1 MKLWPKQTSRT
12 LPVFMHPVLFIGS
25 FILLG
30 ALFALQEW
38 VAVRGMNSRI
48 TLPLL
53 LKAWCAQYF
62 LWGVFCWV
70 LWRLLGRWLQKVSIP
85 WMIFGVLPLSIVMSV
100 VEEAIWVL
108 WFPNLPLGY
117 RHMDFLH
124 RLRFHLD
131 AEIVDSIVIFWCA
144 FFLFRGVG
152 YYQRFREKED
162 AAAQLEVQLAHAQIH
177 ALRMHLNPHFLFNT
191 LNGISSLMQTDVA
204 GADIML
210 EQFSSLLRIT
220 LERGEVPLIPLCDEM
235 EFVEMYMAMQD
246 RRFAGRVSQQIRV
259 DPELHDALVPAMI
272 LQPIVENAYGHGLSR
287 MEGNGVL
294 QIEAHRDED
303 SVRISIINSG
313 TGLHSGPRDPN
324 ARRGLGLANVKNRL
338 RLHYPGKHT
347 FSIREVPAGKVQV
360 TVTLPLQLCL
370 TPQEKLS
377 GYGV

>member
-1 MKLWPKQTSRT
+1 MKLWSKESNRT
-12 LPVFMHPVLFIGS
+12 LPLFMHPLIFIGA
-25 FILLG
+25 FVFLG
-30 ALFALQEW
+30 AMFALQEW
-38 VAVRGMNSRI
+38 AEVRGVNSKI
-48 TLPLL
+48 GLALL

-62 LWGVFCWV
+62 LWGLFCWV
-70 LWRLLGRWLQKVSIP
+70 LWRTLGPWLEKVSVTV
-85 WMIFGVLPLSIVMSV
+85 MIVGVLPLSFVMSV
-100 VEEAIWVL
+100 LEEAVWVE

-117 RHMDFLH
+117 RHMNFLH
-124 RLRFHLD
+124 RLLFHLD

-162 AAAQLEVQLAHAQIH
+162 AAKQLEVQLAQAQIH

-191 LNGISSLMQTDVA
+191 LNCISSLMRTDVG

-259 DPELHDALVPAMI
+259 EPELHDALVPAMI

-287 MEGNGVL
+287 LEGGGVL
-294 QIEAHRDED
+294 EIEARRDKERVSI
-303 SVRISIINSG
+303 SVLNSG
-313 TGLHSGPRDPN
+313 TGLSMKPREPG
-324 ARRGLGLANVKNRL
+324 ARQGLGLTNVKNRL
-338 RLHYPGKHT
+338 RLHYPGEHT
-347 FSIREVPAGKVQV
+347 FNIREVPLGRVQV
-360 TVTLPLQLCL
+360 TVTLPLQLCSH
-370 TPQEKLS
+370 PQEKLS